1 MNLLQK
7 NLCVCFKV
15 SNAIGVAMEMEKR
28 IRFCDRWEGMER
40 THWIL
45 RWKCKNALNFAIKCQ
60 NTENWPKNLQK
71 GVSFKEHMRRHEMN
85 ALDFPIEMLKCIGFS
100 DKMS

>member
-85 ALDFPIEMLKCIGFS
+85 ALVFAIEMQKRIRFC
-100 DKMS
+100 DKKS